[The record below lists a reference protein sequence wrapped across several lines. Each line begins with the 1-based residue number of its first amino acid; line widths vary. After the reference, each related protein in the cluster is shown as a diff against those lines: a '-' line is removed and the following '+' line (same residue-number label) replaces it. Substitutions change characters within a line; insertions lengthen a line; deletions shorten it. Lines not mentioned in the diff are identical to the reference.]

1 MLNATQAA
9 TRLDVPAFAD
19 LTDYATP
26 NTLISYARVYARRIQ
41 YESGSDLPMMI
52 QGLRTMDACQAPW
65 IATSYCWLDLDRH
78 IEMANSLARQNRCN
92 AQYRTNG
99 AVYLES
105 ILRNVDWPTFESCWG
120 TSFEI
125 GVARDVPSLKPN
137 GAAWLTSL
145 TTLDRLSVVGEANF
159 WHSMGLLTYTTQ
171 WQNFKALGLR
181 DVFSIENAFG
191 LRYDMT
197 LQSNNGSYHIPMST
211 SWKTYWT
218 FASDLWAISTNGSG
232 IAGKSLLRQ
241 SPHFAFA
248 NASLASILTRNIT
261 LQAPLDDVLSEFH
274 HRLGPFGAVDLYH
287 VSFPASLAQLQRDIR
302 SELSTLLSSS
312 KSNAMQDDYA
322 SLVLMYS
329 MSPVPRVLDRSTYL
343 CAGGSLFCGQI
354 PSNFNFSIG
363 LSLFTGVD
371 TMCYTSFNEWVFV
384 NQMQAVFSVVAS
396 GIALDPTN
404 LIPLACAAEVIAPA
418 QCLAFLAS
426 VSNFVSTYFPTSSLQ
441 AYRSRAT
448 FVEADVIATS
458 VAHGDV
464 HSVAM
469 LSTQSPMSRFAASS
483 IEMPLNV
490 ATYLRGLCQYVS
502 FVLAA
507 IALVAGFYTLANGCT
522 SEGYNL
528 FEVNRVGGL
537 TWIGRPLLLVRSVT
551 ALCILSTATLQLHKN
566 GITTQMIASREDVS
580 SVANYVIKILA
591 ASELGWLVYI
601 FDDVCMAWTRQYSAS
616 YTAKTATTAWLVAV
630 GLSFT
635 SPVSHSATIQR
646 SCEIVEMDFEM
657 VCHSGVVA
665 IGSVDRFQLLVGI
678 AVGGSILM
686 YVLDRAWHVL
696 PPLNER
702 DSCLVSCSAK
712 YLFERRGWVY
722 DRVYYL
728 DFASAALTG
737 LLVCTFQGDYY
748 VFDIK
753 TWRML
758 VIRRSDI
765 QAAMTLHPSAHHL
778 ARALPLLSS
787 S

>member
-1 MLNATQAA
+1 
-9 TRLDVPAFAD
+9 
-19 LTDYATP
+19 
-26 NTLISYARVYARRIQ
+26 
-41 YESGSDLPMMI
+41 
-52 QGLRTMDACQAPW
+52 
-65 IATSYCWLDLDRH
+65 
-78 IEMANSLARQNRCN
+78 
-92 AQYRTNG
+92 
-99 AVYLES
+99 
-105 ILRNVDWPTFESCWG
+105 
-120 TSFEI
+120 
-125 GVARDVPSLKPN
+125 
-137 GAAWLTSL
+137 
-145 TTLDRLSVVGEANF
+145 
-159 WHSMGLLTYTTQ
+159 
-171 WQNFKALGLR
+171 
-181 DVFSIENAFG
+181 
-191 LRYDMT
+191 
-197 LQSNNGSYHIPMST
+197 
-211 SWKTYWT
+211 
-218 FASDLWAISTNGSG
+218 
-232 IAGKSLLRQ
+232 
-241 SPHFAFA
+241 
-248 NASLASILTRNIT
+248 
-261 LQAPLDDVLSEFH
+261 
-274 HRLGPFGAVDLYH
+274 
-287 VSFPASLAQLQRDIR
+287 
-302 SELSTLLSSS
+302 
-312 KSNAMQDDYA
+312 MQDDYA

-343 CAGGSLFCGQI
+343 CAGGSLFCGEI
-354 PSNFNFSIG
+354 PSNFNLSLG

-384 NQMQAVFSVVAS
+384 NPMQAVFGVIAS

-418 QCLAFLAS
+418 QCLAFLVS
-426 VSNFVSTYFPTSSLQ
+426 VSDFVSTYFPTSSLQ

-458 VAHGDV
+458 VGIMQYVRHVPTNRIELFHQVLFDPTDATMMYTSYALA
-464 HSVAM
+464 SV
-469 LSTQSPMSRFAASS
+469 
-483 IEMPLNV
+483 EMPLNV

-507 IALVAGFYTLANGCT
+507 IALVAGLYTLANGCT

-566 GITTQMIASREDVS
+566 GITTQLIASREDVS
-580 SVANYVIKILA
+580 SVVNNVIKILA

-616 YTAKTATTAWLVAV
+616 YTAKTATTAWFIAV
-630 GLSFT
+630 LLSFT
-635 SPVSHSATIQR
+635 SPVSHSASIQR
-646 SCEIVEMDFEM
+646 SCEIVVMDFEM

-665 IGSVDRFQLLVGI
+665 IGSVDRLRLLVGI

-758 VIRRSDI
+758 
-765 QAAMTLHPSAHHL
+765 
-778 ARALPLLSS
+778 
-787 S
+787 